1 MRLEKIMETD
11 EKYPEFG
18 RYLRT
23 YRRSKGISLEEV
35 SQRTKINLAM
45 LRHLEND
52 NLEALPAPAFVKGFI
67 RAYGQV
73 VGVDVQEAIKR
84 YENLLAM
91 QSKHSE
97 AEIVPPVTAA
107 YPWRRY
113 VFLGLGL
120 VLLLGAIFYLTAYFN
135 RSASTPPQ
143 GGETST
149 RNGATAAPADDLKSD
164 QSLEVPPAQEQ
175 PEQDAAPAAASAESP
190 QDESVQEEP
199 VPLDVQDDAK
209 EMSSTSPSSPDSTVT
224 PPAPEAASS
233 QAPETEVSDA
243 VDALVLEVEAV
254 ELTWFKVQIDNDTVR
269 EVTIE
274 ANDRVV
280 FTAREQFDLIIGN
293 AGGVELQLNGRPIPV
308 PGKSG
313 QVVTMRL
320 P

>member
-1 MRLEKIMETD
+1 MEPD
-11 EKYPEFG
+11 EKNPEFG

-23 YRRSKGISLEEV
+23 HRRSKGISIEEV
-35 SQRTKINLAM
+35 SQRTKINVAM

-52 NLEALPAPAFVKGFI
+52 NFEALPAPAFVKGFI

-84 YENLLAM
+84 YEDMLAM

-97 AEIVPPVTAA
+97 VEIVPPATAA
-107 YPWRRY
+107 YPWRRF

-135 RSASTPPQ
+135 RTASTPPRV
-143 GGETST
+143 GEAPTQ
-149 RNGATAAPADDLKSD
+149 NGATAGPADAPKSD
-164 QSLEVPPAQEQ
+164 PSIEAPSEEPPQQ
-175 PEQDAAPAAASAESP
+175 GAAPGPAPGEST
-190 QDESVQEEP
+190 QDEAVQKET
-199 VPLDVQDDAK
+199 VPLDLKDEVK
-209 EMSSTSPSSPDSTVT
+209 EMSSTPQPSPESTVNAV
-224 PPAPEAASS
+224 APEAASS
-233 QAPETEVSDA
+233 QAPEAEVSDA
-243 VDALVLEVEAV
+243 AEALVLEVEAS
-254 ELTWFKVQIDNDTVR
+254 ELTWFKVQIDKDEVR

-274 ANDRVV
+274 PNDRVV

-293 AGGVELQLNGRPIPV
+293 AGGVDLQLNGRPVPV

>member
-1 MRLEKIMETD
+1 MLLEKPMETD
-11 EKYPEFG
+11 EKIPEFG

-23 YRRSKGISLEEV
+23 HRRSKGIAIEEV
-35 SQRTKINLAM
+35 SQRTKINVAM

-73 VGVDVQEAIKR
+73 VGVDIQEAIKR
-84 YENLLAM
+84 YEEMLAM

-135 RSASTPPQ
+135 RSAPTPPQ
-143 GGETST
+143 AGEAST
-149 RNGATAAPADDLKSD
+149 QNGATAGPADGLKSD
-164 QSLEVPPAQEQ
+164 PPVEGPSEEP
-175 PEQDAAPAAASAESP
+175 PEQGSATGAAPGEST
-190 QDESVQEEP
+190 QDESVQKET
-199 VPLDVQDDAK
+199 VPLDLHNEAN
-209 EMSSTSPSSPDSTVT
+209 ERSSTPPPSPESTVKALAPGVVSSQT
-224 PPAPEAASS
+224 PEAN
-233 QAPETEVSDA
+233 VSDA

-254 ELTWFKVQIDNDTVR
+254 ELTWFKVQIDKDEVR

-293 AGGVELQLNGRPIPV
+293 AGGVDLQLNGRPIPV

>member
-1 MRLEKIMETD
+1 METD
-11 EKYPEFG
+11 EKIPEFG

-23 YRRSKGISLEEV
+23 HRRSKGISIEEV
-35 SQRTKINLAM
+35 SQRTKINVAM

-84 YENLLAM
+84 YEEMLAIR
-91 QSKHSE
+91 SKHLE
-97 AEIVPPVTAA
+97 AETVPPAPAA

-113 VFLGLGL
+113 VLLGLGL
-120 VLLLGAIFYLTAYFN
+120 VLLLSAIFYLTAYFN
-135 RSASTPPQ
+135 RSAPTPPQ
-143 GGETST
+143 AGEAST
-149 RNGATAAPADDLKSD
+149 QNGATAAPADDLKSD
-164 QSLEVPPAQEQ
+164 PTIEVPSEEPPQQ
-175 PEQDAAPAAASAESP
+175 GAAPGAAP
-190 QDESVQEEP
+190 GESVQEKAA
-199 VPLDVQDDAK
+199 PLDLKDEVK
-209 EMSSTSPSSPDSTVT
+209 EMSS
-224 PPAPEAASS
+224 APEVESS
-233 QAPETEVSDA
+233 QTTEAKVPDA
-243 VDALVLEVEAV
+243 AEALVLEVEAV
-254 ELTWFKVQIDNDTVR
+254 ELTWFKVQIDKDEVR